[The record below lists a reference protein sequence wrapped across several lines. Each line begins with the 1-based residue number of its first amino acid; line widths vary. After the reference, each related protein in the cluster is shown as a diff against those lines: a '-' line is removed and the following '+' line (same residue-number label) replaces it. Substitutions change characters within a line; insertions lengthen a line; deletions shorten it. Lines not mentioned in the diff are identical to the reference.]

1 MPDTARRH
9 VAIFSRPEL
18 EFEARIAALEAAFSG
33 RLGFYAVRLQDG
45 DSVELRAD
53 ERFPTASVIKVAL
66 CCAVL
71 DLVARGEADLRQ
83 VVKLPPP
90 GRRVAGGGI
99 LKQLEVESVS
109 LRDAVELVITLSD
122 NVATNALLEVC
133 EPDAVNAYLDGVGFT
148 QTRILGPVD
157 FARIGA
163 DLEGGIGVSTPREQ
177 ARLFCA
183 LAQER
188 ILTPELCRYLVGVLG
203 RQHYQ
208 DQIPRWLDYNPY
220 AQYHRRS
227 QPLMVANKT
236 GELDGIRAD
245 AGLLVHEQ
253 RGAVALAVFTDCA
266 LDLRE
271 SVDVEGSLTVAEAAA
286 AIAARLLG
294 LGV

>member
-109 LRDAVELVITLSD
+109 LRDAIELVITLSD

-220 AQYHRRS
+220 AQYHGRS

>member
-245 AGLLVHEQ
+245 AGLLGHEQ
-253 RGAVALAVFTDCA
+253 RGTVALAVFTDCA

>member
-253 RGAVALAVFTDCA
+253 RGTVALAVFTDGA

-271 SVDVEGSLTVAEAAA
+271 SVDVEGSLAVAEAAA